1 MSKTSPLTLDE
12 FPIPSYADWKA
23 EAEATLKGAPFEKK
37 LVTKTFEGIDIQP
50 IYTKADLEGL
60 KHLGSLPGQAPYVR
74 GTKTTNKWE
83 IFDCEKS
90 GSLVEPF
97 ARILCGIQ
105 DEPLDAI
112 FDTMA
117 NAVKAE
123 PRDAISLNTMMYA
136 GGNAVQ
142 EIAFGLATGVE
153 YLRQME
159 KRGLSVDATAPK
171 MTMTVAMGA
180 DFFMGIAK
188 LRAARMLWA
197 KIIAACGGNDQSQKL
212 RILAF
217 TSKQNQSK
225 LDPYVNLL
233 RDTTE
238 AFSAVA
244 GGADVIGVRPFDF
257 VARQP
262 DAFSKR
268 IARNTQLILA
278 EECHFDH
285 VVDPGGGSYYIETLT
300 AKVADAAWAIFQQTE
315 KAGGMFKALEAGIP
329 QQQVKAVAA
338 KKAEAVAQRRL
349 SLIGVNVYANPA
361 EKPLPANEEGKGCK
375 CQCSCNGEGSK
386 NHPSLA
392 HIETLHIGRLAEPF
406 ENLRAAVSA
415 SDKKKIFLAN
425 MGPLRQHKA
434 RADFS
439 TGFFQA
445 GGYEVLEN
453 RGFQTVD
460 EAAAAATASGAHV
473 VVICSTDD
481 TYPEIVPA
489 LAPKLKEAGL
499 FVVVAGYPTEHID
512 AFKAAGVDEFIHIR
526 ANCFQ
531 VLSGIATKLGIS

>member
-12 FPIPSYADWKA
+12 FSIPSYADWKA

-37 LVTKTFEGIDIQP
+37 LVTKTFEGLDIQP
-50 IYTKADLEGL
+50 IYRKEDLEGL

-74 GTKTTNKWE
+74 GSKTNNKWE

-90 GSLVEPF
+90 GPMVEPF
-97 ARILCGIQ
+97 ARVLCGMQ
-105 DEPLDAI
+105 EKPLDEA
-112 FDTMA
+112 FDEL
-117 NAVKAE
+117 VKVE
-123 PRDAISLNTMMYA
+123 GRDAIAVNTQVYA
-136 GGNAVQ
+136 SGNAVQ
-142 EIAFGLATGVE
+142 ELAFGLATGVE
-153 YLRQME
+153 YLRQAE
-159 KRGLSVDATAPK
+159 KRGQSIDATAGK
-171 MTMTVAMGA
+171 MTFVFAMGS

-188 LRAARMLWA
+188 LRAARLLWA
-197 KIIAACGGNDQSQKL
+197 QVVAACGGNAESQKM
-212 RILAF
+212 RIHAR
-217 TSKQNQSK
+217 TSIWNQSK
-225 LDPYVNLL
+225 LDPYVNML

-244 GGADVIGVRPFDF
+244 GGADVLWVRPFDH
-257 VARQP
+257 VVRTP
-262 DAFSKR
+262 DDFSKR

-285 VVDPGGGSYYIETLT
+285 VVDPGGGSYYVETLT
-300 AKVADAAWAIFQQTE
+300 AQLANAAWAIFQQIE
-315 KAGGMFKALEAGIP
+315 KAGGMVKALEAGIP
-329 QQQVKAVAA
+329 QKQVKAVAA

-349 SLIGVNVYANPA
+349 SLIGVNVYANA
-361 EKPLPANEEGKGCK
+361 TEKPLEPSKEAPCKCSCNHEEGKG
-375 CQCSCNGEGSK
+375 
-386 NHPSLA
+386 NHPTLA
-392 HIETLHIGRLAEPF
+392 HIETLETVRGAEPF